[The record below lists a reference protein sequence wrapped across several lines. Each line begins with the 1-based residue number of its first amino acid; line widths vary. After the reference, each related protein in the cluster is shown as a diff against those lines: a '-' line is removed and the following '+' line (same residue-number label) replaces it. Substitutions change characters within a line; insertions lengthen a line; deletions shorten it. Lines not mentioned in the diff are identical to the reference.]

1 MSLERVVL
9 DTNVLVSSL
18 LNSFGRPGRVLDLM
32 LAGELSA
39 AHDDRVLGEYREVLR
54 RERFGFS
61 ARDVD
66 GLLGFLE
73 TEGIKVNPPVLG
85 AELPDP
91 NDVPFLEVAHAAGA
105 VLVTGNLRHYPAEER
120 RNTKVLE
127 PAAFLERWL
136 AHIRDRQ
143 SEQGGESE

>member
-1 MSLERVVL
+1 VSLERVVL

-61 ARDVD
+61 
-66 GLLGFLE
+66 GFLE